1 LGNGGASEGL
11 IGNAVNPQ
19 ITECSADVDVTANIT
34 GMGIKAAGLIGITSG
49 VPQELASIG

>member
-1 LGNGGASEGL
+1 MGNGGASEGL